1 MTNFLKAL
9 ILFPLAIVVVLLAV
23 ANRGPVTLSLDP
35 FSREAPEIA
44 FMLPLFAV
52 IFAAVMLGV
61 VIGGMAAWLAQSK
74 HRRAER
80 RYKRE
85 ARRLRTETARTRP
98 SSGSTA
104 LTTVPAGS
112 SSRF

>member
-1 MTNFLKAL
+1 MANFVKAL
-9 ILFPLAIVVVLLAV
+9 ILFPIAILVVLLAV

-44 FMLPLFAV
+44 FTLPLFALV
-52 IFAAVMLGV
+52 FAAVMLGIL
-61 VIGGMAAWLAQSK
+61 IGGMAAWLAQSK

-85 ARRLRTETARTRP
+85 ARRLRSHAPPARP
-98 SSGSTA
+98 GSGSTA
-104 LTTVPAGS
+104 LVTVPGTGS
-112 SSRF
+112 PRF

>member
-9 ILFPLAIVVVLLAV
+9 ILFPLAILVVLLAV

-44 FMLPLFAV
+44 FSLPLFAV
-52 IFAAVMLGV
+52 IFGAVMLGV
-61 VIGGMAAWLAQSK
+61 VIGGLAAWLAQGK

-85 ARRLRTETARTRP
+85 ARRLRADAPRP
-98 SSGSTA
+98 RPASGSTA
-104 LTTVPAGS
+104 LATVPGAGS
-112 SSRF
+112 SHL